1 MKIDC
6 PYCGSEVSLDHKVFE
21 DYDGPIKCFCC
32 GMMMEVRTEAGIIN
46 AVSSSEILPAQQ

>member
-6 PYCGSEVSLDHKVFE
+6 PSCGSEVNLDHKVFE

-32 GMMMEVRTEAGIIN
+32 GTMMEVRTESGIIN
-46 AVSSSEILPAQQ
+46 AVGSSEIQPAHS